1 METLANPEYKFSI
14 FLEYLNNK
22 NKYTDNME
30 RSAFDTLSEAIA
42 VFESDNHSQE
52 EDLLLLP
59 PLMSMHL
66 MTKLGMMI

>member
-1 METLANPEYKFSI
+1 MGTLANPKYKFSI

-30 RSAFDTLSEAIA
+30 RSTFDTLSEAIA